1 MPLPLSPP
9 SASVHSRFPLPL
21 DRETD
26 SPSCFGIHC
35 ATQSHKMSL
44 HKCQNQYV
52 THTRMKDPTKQ
63 IAWEQ
68 TRIMTEKYIHCEL
81 SVKQVLILDGIM
93 SLWPTAEL
101 GSSHGSL
108 SHCQEKKTW
117 QGGWWSL
124 SNNSV
129 LFMMSFTIPIIRKK
143 IMIPKRNTK
152 PRETTFFLQKRWSC
166 TRKYYLMDDVLSES
180 NQKWEDIHTAWLTES
195 EFTRVSPNENSIEK
209 KTNFVHKQGKIYAA
223 QQKTAEKTQ
232 MSSLEVQICGVQN
245 TQFNSS
251 RLLFLLLLLLLQKD
265 RKITTWKMGDKK
277 AGNPKNEHGVKCREN
292 WPPKRP

>member
-35 ATQSHKMSL
+35 ATQSQKMSL

-68 TRIMTEKYIHCEL
+68 TRIMTQKYIHCEL
-81 SVKQVLILDGIM
+81 SGKQVLILDGIM

-152 PRETTFFLQKRWSC
+152 PRKTTPFLAENVILYKKILPNGWCSVRVKPEMRGHTYCVIDRNRIHKSFSKRKQHRKNNKLCPQTRQNLRSPAEDCWKNSNVLPGSTNLWRSKYPIQFESAASSSSSSSSERQK
-166 TRKYYLMDDVLSES
+166 
-180 NQKWEDIHTAWLTES
+180 NH
-195 EFTRVSPNENSIEK
+195 N
-209 KTNFVHKQGKIYAA
+209 
-223 QQKTAEKTQ
+223 
-232 MSSLEVQICGVQN
+232 LE
-245 TQFNSS
+245 
-251 RLLFLLLLLLLQKD
+251 
-265 RKITTWKMGDKK
+265 MGDKK